1 MYEENAKFV
10 SNIYRKHTFR
20 GVYTNFISVMLIIYK
35 FGLLHTL
42 FHCCCHLVLDF
53 TKFYI
58 EQAKLKNIL
67 SKIAYLLELIDKC
80 IFKFLKTVFQHKP
93 KNETVQKKEL
103 RMAFL
108 I

>member
-1 MYEENAKFV
+1 MYRENGKFV
-10 SNIYRKHTFR
+10 SNIYRKHTFS

-42 FHCCCHLVLDF
+42 FHCCSHLVLDF

-67 SKIAYLLELIDKC
+67 SKTAYLLELIDEC
-80 IFKFLKTVFQHKP
+80 IFKLLKTVFQHKP

-103 RMAFL
+103 RMVFL